1 MSENYLFAQ
10 ELELQA
16 KGLFLQAKKLQAM
29 ADALRINDCVETTQA
44 VVELIQSAT
53 EKVKRVLERSDGVSI
68 GVIMNKIRRIDKP
81 SVERAIKQMVNNGE
95 ARAVTTTPKRGSSV
109 TRYYLNK

>member
-1 MSENYLFAQ
+1 MSENNLFAQ

-29 ADALRINDCVETTQA
+29 ADALRANDCIKTTQA
-44 VVELIQSAT
+44 VVELIQSTA
-53 EKVKRVLERSDGVSI
+53 EKVKRLLESSDGVSI
-68 GVIMNKIRRIDKP
+68 GVMVNKIRRIDKP
-81 SVERAIKQMVNNGE
+81 SVERAVKQMVNNGE
-95 ARAVTTTPKRGSSV
+95 IKAVTTTPTRGPTV